1 MMRSRW
7 MARGVAGLA
16 AVAAGAGALGG
27 SVAAAAPPGGA
38 PWAAAAPQWGECAYG
53 EPSPA
58 ECADIQVPLSWAD
71 PDGPK
76 ISLRL
81 SRLPAQDREHRLG
94 SMLFNPGGPGGPG
107 AAVIALRGRQQMP
120 ADLQRRFDI
129 VGFDPRGVGDSTPV
143 TCAGAALSPDV
154 AVFPRSKAQFTAIK
168 RQSAAY
174 GASCAAGSRPD
185 LLAHVDTV
193 SAARD
198 MDAIR
203 TALGE
208 QRISFLGL
216 SYGSFLGQTYARL
229 YPRRV
234 RTMVLD
240 GAVDHAVGPYAF
252 LDQESSALSKVFGQF
267 ARWCGTTASCALHG
281 QDVTAVWDGLLARA
295 ARTPIPAPH
304 AAGGP
309 TTVNADAI
317 RMVLPNL
324 LLLGPTS
331 SLLPSTWPELGRA
344 LAEARAGDASLLA
357 DNSSV
362 GQPQDAYAAVGCHDF
377 PPRLRGYGDAAARLR
392 KARALAPHTG
402 GASEAWLMTL
412 LCADWPVPPANPW
425 TRERVVGAPP
435 ILVASTRDDPSTPLV
450 WAQGMHRQIDG
461 SGLLVAD
468 LTGHTAYFN
477 SACARR
483 AETDYLITGRLPASG
498 HCGA

>member
-1 MMRSRW
+1 M
-7 MARGVAGLA
+7 
-16 AVAAGAGALGG
+16 
-27 SVAAAAPPGGA
+27 
-38 PWAAAAPQWGECAYG
+38 
-53 EPSPA
+53 
-58 ECADIQVPLSWAD
+58 
-71 PDGPK
+71 
-76 ISLRL
+76 
-81 SRLPAQDREHRLG
+81 
-94 SMLFNPGGPGGPG
+94 
-107 AAVIALRGRQQMP
+107 
-120 ADLQRRFDI
+120 
-129 VGFDPRGVGDSTPV
+129 
-143 TCAGAALSPDV
+143 
-154 AVFPRSKAQFTAIK
+154 FPRSRAQFEAIK

-174 GASCAAGSRPD
+174 GASCAERSRPG
-185 LLAHVDTV
+185 LLANIDTV

-203 TALGE
+203 AALGE
-208 QRISFLGL
+208 RQISFLGL

-240 GAVDHAVGPYAF
+240 GAVDHAVGPHAF
-252 LDQESSALSKVFGQF
+252 LNQEASALSTVFGQF
-267 ARWCGTTASCALHG
+267 ARWCGASKSCALHG
-281 QDVTAVWDGLLARA
+281 KDVTAVWDRLLARA

-317 RMVLPNL
+317 QMVLPNL

-331 SLLPSTWPELGRA
+331 SLLPSTWPELGTA
-344 LAEARAGDASLLA
+344 LAEAQAGDASRLA

-362 GQPQDAYAAVGCHDF
+362 GQPQDAYAAVGCQDF
-377 PPRLRGYGDAAARLR
+377 PPQLRGYGDAAARL
-392 KARALAPHTG
+392 KKVRALSPHTG

-412 LCADWPVPPANPW
+412 LCADWPVPPGNPW
-425 TRERVVGAPP
+425 VPEKVTGARP

-450 WAQGMHRQIDG
+450 WAQGMHRQIEG

-468 LTGHTAYFN
+468 VTGHTAYFN

-498 HCGA
+498 GCGA

>member
-216 SYGSFLGQTYARL
+216 SYGASSARPTPACTRAASGRWCSTARWTTRSARTRSSTRS
-229 YPRRV
+229 PRRC
-234 RTMVLD
+234 RRCS
-240 GAVDHAVGPYAF
+240 A
-252 LDQESSALSKVFGQF
+252 SSPAG
-267 ARWCGTTASCALHG
+267 
-281 QDVTAVWDGLLARA
+281 A
-295 ARTPIPAPH
+295 AR
-304 AAGGP
+304 
-309 TTVNADAI
+309 
-317 RMVLPNL
+317 R
-324 LLLGPTS
+324 
-331 SLLPSTWPELGRA
+331 
-344 LAEARAGDASLLA
+344 
-357 DNSSV
+357 
-362 GQPQDAYAAVGCHDF
+362 
-377 PPRLRGYGDAAARLR
+377 
-392 KARALAPHTG
+392 
-402 GASEAWLMTL
+402 
-412 LCADWPVPPANPW
+412 
-425 TRERVVGAPP
+425 
-435 ILVASTRDDPSTPLV
+435 
-450 WAQGMHRQIDG
+450 
-461 SGLLVAD
+461 
-468 LTGHTAYFN
+468 
-477 SACARR
+477 RR
-483 AETDYLITGRLPASG
+483 ARCTART
-498 HCGA
+498 